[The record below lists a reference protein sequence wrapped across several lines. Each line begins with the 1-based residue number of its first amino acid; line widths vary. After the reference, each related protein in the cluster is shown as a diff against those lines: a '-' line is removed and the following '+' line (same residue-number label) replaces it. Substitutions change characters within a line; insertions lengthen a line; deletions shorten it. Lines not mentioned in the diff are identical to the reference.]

1 MTRVATLIL
10 SALALALVAFD
21 LGLGPDF
28 YGLFLVLPLAL
39 LPFPIIAALIAI
51 RVPGN
56 RVAALL
62 ALCGFLAQIS
72 IAANGYA
79 WIALVADPGRWP
91 AGEFVAVLSNAAF
104 PPALGCAAVMLLYFP
119 TGRGQDGIWHLIERL
134 LVAVVTIGGI
144 GLVFKDVPIQ
154 INGPA
159 AQGDPQMFI
168 PNPFVFG
175 GPLGELLSL
184 SSHLMDNATA
194 PLILAG
200 PISLFVRYR
209 RSSETTREQIKWL
222 AYAGAVSFTLIVA
235 SNLVAG
241 DLANWL
247 WVAGLASLGLLPIA
261 IAIAIFRYRLYDIDV
276 LIRRTLIYAALS
288 AVLVAA
294 YVGGVAVFEA
304 VLAPLTGGS
313 GVAVAISTLG
323 VVALFQPLR
332 RRLQS
337 AVDRRFYRAKYD
349 AERTLDTFAGRLRDD
364 VELDSVR
371 AELLSAVGE
380 TLQPQHASLWL
391 REAKS

>member
-1 MTRVATLIL
+1 MMRFATLIL
-10 SALALALVAFD
+10 SAAALVLLAFD
-21 LGLGPDF
+21 LVLGPAF
-28 YGLFLVLPLAL
+28 WGVFLVIPLAL
-39 LPFPIIAALIAI
+39 LPFPIMSALLAI
-51 RVPGN
+51 RIPGN
-56 RVAALL
+56 RVGFLL
-62 ALCGFLAQIS
+62 GLCGFLSQIS
-72 IAANGYA
+72 VAANGYA
-79 WIALVADPGRWP
+79 WIALVRDPGRWP

-104 PPALGCAAVMLLYFP
+104 PPALGCAAMMLLYFP
-119 TGRGQDGIWHLIERL
+119 TGRGLGGRWTWIERSL
-134 LVAVVTIGGI
+134 LAVVTLGGL
-144 GLVFKDVPIQ
+144 GLLFKDVPIQ

-159 AQGDPQMFI
+159 TEGGPQTLI
-168 PNPFVFG
+168 ANPLVFG
-175 GPLGELLSL
+175 GPVGGLLSL
-184 SSHLMDNATA
+184 VSHLMDNATA

-222 AYAGAVSFTLIVA
+222 AYGGAISFTIIVA
-235 SNLVAG
+235 SNLAPG

-247 WVAGLASLGLLPIA
+247 WVGGIVSLGLLPIA
-261 IAIAIFRYRLYDIDV
+261 IAVAIFRYRLYDLDV
-276 LIRRTLIYAALS
+276 LIRRTLIYAGVS
-288 AVLVAA
+288 AVLLAT
-294 YVGGVAVFEA
+294 YVVGVALFEA
-304 VLAPLTGGS
+304 VLAPFTAGS

-349 AERTLDTFAGRLRDD
+349 AERTLDAFAGRLRDD

-380 TLQPQHASLWL
+380 TLQPSHASVWL